1 MSEEAKT
8 PNLIMF
14 NTVTGFRE
22 AVSFIG
28 ESCESPDSK
37 IHIETFSNEAE
48 DGLVYMRIT
57 TDTGFSVLIDS
68 TLKSQCLDS
77 DAYVRL
83 QDFFVMCDKGVK
95 DGLVAM
101 WVSGGRIYVGSSF
114 NESLMPFKTFT
125 MPSTLSPSLIFSLTS
140 LSPVF
145 SI

>member
-83 QDFFVMCDKGVK
+83 QDFFVICDKGVK

-101 WVSGGRIYVGSSF
+101 WVSGGRI
-114 NESLMPFKTFT
+114 
-125 MPSTLSPSLIFSLTS
+125 
-140 LSPVF
+140 
-145 SI
+145 